1 MNEEIKKQLADLAP
15 DPANLYR
22 EDTITDLKVATLQRF
37 TPINTDGTED
47 STRPV
52 KYVAQT
58 SLMTQMGAIPINAEI
73 EASSLEEALNKYGD
87 SLQKALDEMMEEAQ
101 RRQIEDAGKI
111 VVPKAGPTGGL
122 GPADKGG
129 LIY

>member
-1 MNEEIKKQLADLAP
+1 MNDEIKQQLANLVPDLS
-15 DPANLYR
+15 NLHR
-22 EDTITDLKVATLQRF
+22 EETITDMKVATLQRF
-37 TPINTDGTED
+37 TPINTDGSD
-47 STRPV
+47 DASRPV

-73 EASSLEEALNKYGD
+73 EAATLDEALAKYGD

-101 RRQIEDAGKI
+101 RRQIEEAGKI
-111 VVPKAGPTGGL
+111 VVPKTGGGM
-122 GPADKGG
+122 GPDKGG